1 MGSDGY
7 VGGYISSQYHLDT
20 YAQKNTGLRCS
31 TLSDHCMGIEVMRVG
46 SLTKVSNSD
55 ITSVTEQ

>member
-20 YAQKNTGLRCS
+20 YAQK
-31 TLSDHCMGIEVMRVG
+31 TLAFSVVP
-46 SLTKVSNSD
+46 SL
-55 ITSVTEQ
+55 IIA